1 MIEHDNN
8 TVYFFP
14 NKQAVKIFSVRNKE
28 MFVYPDGLYRTY
40 RDYNGGVYFS
50 FHLEYHTGKLS
61 WIVWSKKYV
70 RAKGWKIIVYG
81 GQRSE

>member
-14 NKQAVKIFSVRNKE
+14 NKKAAKIFSIRNKE
-28 MFVYPDGLYRTY
+28 MFMYPDGLCRTY

-50 FHLEYHTGKLS
+50 FHLTYHNCMEQEICKGKAPEYISLH
-61 WIVWSKKYV
+61 
-70 RAKGWKIIVYG
+70 RAT
-81 GQRSE
+81 